1 MSKRDY
7 FSLSDLK
14 SLSSPNRKAPS
25 FFFSTNLRKPNSE
38 ERNSFDFVVFSNS
51 SVEEW
56 PKCFQRRSQRKW
68 CKENRSTWTKKK
80 KRSNKQFRTSN
91 IQEENSFSY
100 AHIVAKFIERRI
112 DDRRIIRR
120 AFSLDSVDRIIR
132 HEKTKQMT
140 KSKNEGSRSFN
151 RHG

>member
-1 MSKRDY
+1 MTEMFPATITK
-7 FSLSDLK
+7 K
-14 SLSSPNRKAPS
+14 MM
-25 FFFSTNLRKPNSE
+25 
-38 ERNSFDFVVFSNS
+38 
-51 SVEEW
+51 
-56 PKCFQRRSQRKW
+56 QRKQINLNE
-68 CKENRSTWTKKK
+68 KEKTI
-80 KRSNKQFRTSN
+80 KQFRTSN